1 IVRWM
6 VWASVSG
13 AVNGFYSMSLPIA
26 LAHDDIV
33 RAEDRHDVG
42 NHVASGH
49 EIERTHMNEGRGANL
64 QAVGLPSAV
73 AHDVEPQLAL
83 GGLGPVINLPLLGL
97 HPIGE

>member
-1 IVRWM
+1 MVSWM
-6 VWASVSG
+6 VGASVSG
-13 AVNGFYSMSLPIA
+13 DVTGFNAMSLPIA

-73 AHDVEPQLAL
+73 AHDVEPRLAL
-83 GGLGPVINLPLLGL
+83 VARGPALALPLRRR
-97 HPIGE
+97 HPTG

>member
-1 IVRWM
+1 MVSWM
-6 VWASVSG
+6 VGASVSG
-13 AVNGFYSMSLPIA
+13 DVTGFNAMSLPIA

-49 EIERTHMNEGRGANL
+49 EIERTHMNERKGANL

-73 AHDVEPQLAL
+73 AHNEEPQVAL
-83 GGLGPVINLPLLGL
+83 GAPAPAIDPPVRCLT
-97 HPIGE
+97 